1 MKYPID
7 AVRKRFPALQRTY
20 KGKTVVYLDGPGGS
34 QTVVE
39 AINAGRDY
47 MMLGGA
53 NLHGAFPTSIETME
67 KIAEAKEY
75 VAALFNG
82 KAEEIAFGPNATTMM
97 FHAARALSK
106 SWKEGDEILL
116 TELEHHANID
126 PWRIEAEGKKVTVKY
141 IPLDTK
147 TLTLDLSTLD
157 QLLTEKTKFVAVGLA
172 SNCIGTI
179 NDVRT
184 VSEAAKKV
192 GAVVAVDA
200 VHGIPHFYVD
210 REELGVDMLFSSVY
224 KMFGPHV
231 GLAMIKKNLFDQLE
245 PYRIMPAPDYTP
257 DKLEIGTQNHEG
269 IMGVTEAIRFI
280 SDLGE
285 GTTLKEKIISGYEAI
300 EAYEESLVNFV
311 RKELENIEGLTLFQA
326 DDSVKKTPTVAFR
339 VNCITPREF
348 TSRMCEEASVFI
360 ADGHFYAYRLA
371 EKLGIVESGSFIRAG
386 ISVYNTMDEMKRFVG
401 GVKAILNQ
409 K

>member
-1 MKYPID
+1 MNYPIEY
-7 AVRKRFPALQRTY
+7 VRNRFPALKRTY

-47 MMLGGA
+47 MMNGGA
-53 NLHGAFPTSIETME
+53 NLHGAFPTSVETME
-67 KIAEAKEY
+67 KISEAKDY

-82 KAEEIAFGPNATTMM
+82 KAEEVAFGGNATTMM
-97 FHAARALSK
+97 FHAARAVAK
-106 SWKEGDEILL
+106 TWKEGDEILL
-116 TELEHHANID
+116 TELEHHSNID
-126 PWRIEAEGKKVTVKY
+126 PWKKEAEDKNVVVKY

-147 TLTLDLSTLD
+147 TLTLDLSSLD
-157 QLLTEKTKFVAVGLA
+157 HLLTRNTKFVAIGLA

-179 NDVRT
+179 NDVKT
-184 VSEAAKKV
+184 VSDAAKKV

-210 REELGVDMLFSSVY
+210 REELGIDMLFSSVY

-231 GLAMIKKNLFDQLE
+231 GLAMIKKELFDQLE
-245 PYRIMPAPDYTP
+245 PYKIMPAPDYTP

-269 IMGVTEAIRFI
+269 IVGVTEAVRFI
-280 SDLGE
+280 SDLGK
-285 GTTLKEKIISGYEAI
+285 GNTLQEKIISGYDAI
-300 EAYEESLVNFV
+300 ENYEASLAKFV
-311 RKELENIEGLTLFQA
+311 RKELGKIKELTLYQA
-326 DDSVKKTPTVAFR
+326 EESVKKTPTVAFR
-339 VNCITPREF
+339 VEGITPNEF

-386 ISVYNTMDEMKRFVG
+386 ISVYNTMDEMKRFVA
-401 GVKAILNQ
+401 GVQDIIKN

>member
-1 MKYPID
+1 MNYPIE

-20 KGKTVVYLDGPGGS
+20 KGKPVVYLDGPGGS

-47 MMLGGA
+47 MMRGGA
-53 NLHGAFPTSIETME
+53 NLHGAFPTSKETME

-82 KAEEIAFGPNATTMM
+82 KAEEVAFGPNATTMM
-97 FHAARALSK
+97 FHAARAVAK
-106 SWKEGDEILL
+106 TWKEGDEILL

-126 PWRIEAEGKKVTVKY
+126 PWRKEAEDKNVTVKY

-147 TLTLDLSTLD
+147 TLTLDLSSLD
-157 QLLTEKTKFVAVGLA
+157 QLLTEKTKFVAIGLA

-179 NDVRT
+179 NDVKT
-184 VSEAAKKV
+184 VSKAAKKA

-210 REELGVDMLFSSVY
+210 REALGVDMLFSSVY

-231 GLAMIKKNLFDQLE
+231 GLAMIKKDLFDQLD
-245 PYRIMPAPDYTP
+245 PYKIMPAPDYAP

-269 IMGVTEAIRFI
+269 IMGVTEAVAFI
-280 SDLGE
+280 ADLGE
-285 GTTLKEKIISGYEAI
+285 GNTLKERIISGYEAI
-300 EAYEESLVNFV
+300 EQYEEELVQFV
-311 RKELENIEGLTLFQA
+311 RGELESIKGLTLYQA
-326 DDSVKKTPTVAFR
+326 PDSVKKTPTVAFR
-339 VNCITPREF
+339 VEGMTPREF

-386 ISVYNTMDEMKRFVG
+386 ISVYNTMEEMKRFVDG
-401 GVKAILNQ
+401 IKAIVNN

>member
-1 MKYPID
+1 MNYPID
-7 AVRKRFPALQRTY
+7 YVRKRFPALERTY
-20 KGKTVVYLDGPGGS
+20 KGKPVVYLDGPGGS
-34 QTVVE
+34 QTVME

-47 MMLGGA
+47 MMNGGA
-53 NLHGAFPTSIETME
+53 NLHGAFPTSVETME

-82 KAEEIAFGPNATTMM
+82 SAEEVAFGGNATTMM
-97 FHAARALSK
+97 FHAARAIAK
-106 SWKEGDEILL
+106 TWKEGDEILL

-126 PWRIEAEGKKVTVKY
+126 PWRQEAEDKNVTVKY

-147 TLTLDLSTLD
+147 TLTLDLSNLD
-157 QLLTEKTKFVAVGLA
+157 QLLTEKTKFVAIGLA

-179 NDVRT
+179 NEVKT

-210 REELGVDMLFSSVY
+210 REELAVDMLFSSVY

-231 GLAMIKKNLFDQLE
+231 GLAMIRKNLFDQLE
-245 PYRIMPAPDYTP
+245 PYKIMPAPENAP

-269 IMGVTEAIRFI
+269 IVGVTEAIRFI
-280 SDLGE
+280 SDLGQ
-285 GTTLKEKIISGYEAI
+285 GNSLKDKIISGYDAI
-300 EAYEESLVNFV
+300 ERYEDSLARFV
-311 RKELENIEGLTLFQA
+311 RGELEKIEGLTLYQA
-326 DDSVKKTPTVAFR
+326 DNSVKKTPTVAFR
-339 VNCITPREF
+339 AEGISPDEF

-360 ADGHFYAYRLA
+360 ANGHFYAYRLA

-386 ISVYNTMDEMKRFVG
+386 ISVYNTMDEMERFIT
-401 GVKAILNQ
+401 GVKEIMNS

>member
-1 MKYPID
+1 MNYPID

-20 KGKTVVYLDGPGGS
+20 KGKPVVYLDGPGGS
-34 QTVVE
+34 QTVAE

-47 MMLGGA
+47 MMKGGA

-67 KIAEAKEY
+67 KIAEAKEH

-82 KAEEIAFGPNATTMM
+82 KADEVAFGPNATTMM
-97 FHAARALSK
+97 FHAARAIAK
-106 SWKEGDEILL
+106 TWKEGDEILL

-126 PWRIEAEGKKVTVKY
+126 PWRIEAEEKKMTVKY

-147 TLTLDLSTLD
+147 TLTLDLSSLD
-157 QLLTEKTKFVAVGLA
+157 HLLTKKTKFVAIGLA

-179 NDVRT
+179 NDVKT

-192 GAVVAVDA
+192 GAVMAVDA

-210 REELGVDMLFSSVY
+210 REELGIDMLFSSVY

-231 GLAMIKKNLFDQLE
+231 GLAMIKKELFDQLE
-245 PYRIMPAPDYTP
+245 PYKIMPAPDYTP

-280 SDLGE
+280 GDLGQ
-285 GTTLKEKIISGYEAI
+285 GNTLKDKIISGYDAI
-300 EAYEESLVNFV
+300 EHYEESLAKFV
-311 RKELENIEGLTLFQA
+311 RKELGNIEGLTLYQA
-326 DDSVKKTPTVAFR
+326 EDSVKKTPTVAFR
-339 VNCITPREF
+339 VEGIAPNEF
-348 TSRMCEEASVFI
+348 TARMCEEASVFI
-360 ADGHFYAYRLA
+360 ADGHFYAYQLA
-371 EKLGIVESGSFIRAG
+371 EKLGIVKSGSFIRAG
-386 ISVYNTMDEMKRFVG
+386 ISVYNTMDEMKRFVA
-401 GVKAILNQ
+401 GVQYIIKH

>member
-1 MKYPID
+1 MNYPIEY
-7 AVRKRFPALQRTY
+7 VRKRFPALKRTY
-20 KGKTVVYLDGPGGS
+20 KGKPVVYLDGPGGS
-34 QTVVE
+34 QTVLE

-47 MMLGGA
+47 MMNGGA

-67 KIAEAKEY
+67 KIAEAKEH

-82 KAEEIAFGPNATTMM
+82 KAEEVAFGGNATTMM
-97 FHAARALSK
+97 FHAARAVAK
-106 SWKEGDEILL
+106 TWEEGDEILL

-126 PWRIEAEGKKVTVKY
+126 PWRKEAEDKNVTVKY

-147 TLTLDLSTLD
+147 TLTLDLTTLD
-157 QLLTEKTKFVAVGLA
+157 QLLTEKTKFVAIGLA

-179 NDVRT
+179 NDVKT
-184 VSEAAKKV
+184 VSDAAMKV

-231 GLAMIKKNLFDQLE
+231 GLAMIKKDLFDQLE
-245 PYRIMPAPDYTP
+245 PYKIKPAPNYTP

-269 IMGVTEAIRFI
+269 IVGVTEAVRFI
-280 SDLGE
+280 ADLGE
-285 GTTLKEKIISGYEAI
+285 GNSLKEKIISGYEAI
-300 EAYEESLVNFV
+300 EHYEDSLVQYI
-311 RKELENIEGLTLFQA
+311 RKELRNIKGLTFYQA

-339 VNCITPREF
+339 VEGITPNEF

-371 EKLGIVESGSFIRAG
+371 EKLGIVEEGSFIRAG
-386 ISVYNTMDEMKRFVG
+386 ISVYNTMDEMERFVA
-401 GVKAILNQ
+401 GVKDIM
-409 K
+409 KHK